1 MPHTQK
7 VRGLSPRGDNY
18 FFFVGLN
25 RHYLV
30 LLLSLQADLKLETI
44 FLKFILLCS
53 NVLKS
58 YQIHTELPSSEEWVI
73 IGNVNRGAEAF
84 KIRPSRR
91 AELVIL

>member
-1 MPHTQK
+1 MQHIP
-7 VRGLSPRGDNY
+7 GI
-18 FFFVGLN
+18 
-25 RHYLV
+25 
-30 LLLSLQADLKLETI
+30 SLISA
-44 FLKFILLCS
+44 FHCAS